1 MESRKAGRPCHLAG
15 KLMNEV
21 AIVVVSLI
29 LAMAAGLA
37 YAPMACSAG
46 APTPAPEP
54 VSVTDNAVSKEVTLE
69 AYIIPAIEFTVD
81 PGSIDFDTGGPHAV
95 TITNTGAWDLSVTG
109 SVTGFYGDGL
119 KLDGEP
125 WSSFNATIKRDG
137 HQEIDVSLTV
147 SENYA
152 KVGKQSGT
160 IVFWAAEAR

>member
-1 MESRKAGRPCHLAG
+1 
-15 KLMNEV
+15 MNEV
-21 AIVVVSLI
+21 AIAVVSLI

-54 VSVTDNAVSKEVTLE
+54 VSVTDAVGGEVALE

-109 SVTGFYGDGL
+109 SVTGLYGDGL

-137 HQEIDVSLTV
+137 HQEINVTLPVLES
-147 SENYA
+147 YPG
-152 KVGKQSGT
+152 VGESGT
-160 IVFWAAEAR
+160 IIFWAAEAR

>member
-54 VSVTDNAVSKEVTLE
+54 VSVTDAVGEEVALE

-81 PGSIDFDTGGPHAV
+81 PGSIDFDTGGLRTV

-109 SVTGFYGDGL
+109 SVTGLYADGL

>member
-1 MESRKAGRPCHLAG
+1 
-15 KLMNEV
+15 MNKV
-21 AIVVVSLI
+21 AIIIASLI

-37 YAPMACSAG
+37 GYTSTATAHS
-46 APTPAPEP
+46 
-54 VSVTDNAVSKEVTLE
+54 VSKEVALE
-69 AYIIPAIEFTVD
+69 AYIIPALEFTVD
-81 PGSIDFDTGGPHAV
+81 PSSIDFDTGGPRTV

-109 SVTGFYGDGL
+109 SVTGLYADGL

-137 HQEIDVSLTV
+137 HREIDVALTV

>member
-54 VSVTDNAVSKEVTLE
+54 VSVTDAVGEEVALE

-81 PGSIDFDTGGPHAV
+81 PGSIDFDTGGLRTV

-109 SVTGFYGDGL
+109 SVTGLYADGL

-137 HQEIDVSLTV
+137 HQEINVTLPVLES
-147 SENYA
+147 YPG
-152 KVGKQSGT
+152 VGESGT
-160 IVFWAAEAR
+160 IIFWAAEAR